1 MSKMNLLKSLT
12 NEMKE
17 IIKKQEELD
26 IFIEVIRKEIDI
38 VIELGV
44 EDNRELYDL
53 LWTQYMALNNDWD
66 KLKEEFDNKSA
77 IVMAI

>member
-26 IFIEVIRKEIDI
+26 IFIEAIRKEIDI

-53 LWTQYMALNNDWD
+53 LWAQYMALNNDWD